1 VTCSPTD
8 PGPAPHRSRGS
19 AATARIALLGVL
31 LGVVVGGCS
40 YVHTAY
46 SWVGGITTGMR
57 VESISANP
65 VHLASDFD
73 VAVCSTDP
81 YVEGS
86 IWLTDV
92 PVADLVG
99 GSVEKGQ
106 ILHLELLWTPRPG
119 YTPIDFEA
127 TNLSVRYIVI
137 SEGEYGI
144 YEGGGFGYPLGS
156 PEGSSMILNVE
167 GVTLQL
173 AESTDGFVDLLSPA
187 VLAGTFNGPCDVGL
201 AELIR
206 DAAAQLVT
214 DAFGRTMFVRLD

>member
-1 VTCSPTD
+1 M
-8 PGPAPHRSRGS
+8 
-19 AATARIALLGVL
+19 VL
-31 LGVVVGGCS
+31 LAVMLGAVVGGCS

-65 VHLASDFD
+65 VHLASNFD

-92 PVADLVG
+92 PVSDLAA
-99 GSVEKGQ
+99 GSVETGQ
-106 ILHLELLWTPRPG
+106 ILHIELLWTPRPG

-127 TNLSVRYIVI
+127 TNLSVRYILI
-137 SEGEYGI
+137 SNGEYGV
-144 YEGGGFGYPLGS
+144 YEGGGFGYPLGT
-156 PEGSSMILNVE
+156 PESSSMILDVE

-173 AESTDGFVDLLSPA
+173 AEATDGFIDLLSPA
-187 VLAGTFNGPCDVGL
+187 ELAGTFNGECDLEL
-201 AELIR
+201 AVLIR
-206 DAAAQLVT
+206 DATAQLVT